1 MTDEARRWAR
11 VKALLE
17 TALDRPAEER
27 PAFLDEACGEDRALR
42 ADVDSLLHAHAAAAA
57 GSFAKH
63 PAIEFLSMAQV
74 ALPAF
79 VIGQT
84 LAHYRIEGRLGA
96 GGMGEVYRARDTR
109 LNRTVAIKA
118 LLHDKVPDPNRA
130 RRFLQEARA
139 ASALNHPNIVTLHD
153 IVHDAGIDFL
163 VMEYVPGKSLDQ
175 LIVSKG
181 LPVTEALGYAQQMAG
196 ALATAH
202 AASIVHRDIKPANLI
217 VTPEGQIKILDFG
230 LAKLIE
236 RGIEDPGAETRTR
249 AAQLTE
255 PGMVMGTAAYMS
267 PEQASGRELD
277 HRTDIFSLGV
287 VLYEMLAGRRP
298 FRGTSQVETMH
309 AIMNDPTPPLSQPAE
324 LQDVL
329 DKALAKDP
337 KDRYQHAGD
346 LSLDLRRFLQRP
358 PAAPRASSG
367 SGHGRHLPWIVATV
381 FLLSLPVAWWAG
393 QRAVSTA
400 GETAAIEAPSITPF
414 TTNLGYNGEAT
425 IAPDNQTI
433 AYVSD
438 RAGRFDIFLRQI
450 GTTAD
455 IPLTHD
461 QGDNIQ
467 PAFSPDGRQI
477 AFVSSRGAGAA
488 IFYPG
493 FDNPMSGGDIWVM
506 PALGGI
512 PRRIAKDGN
521 FPSWSPDGTKIV
533 FARKRV
539 GLFEVSA
546 SGGDTRAIKL
556 PSDMGA
562 TGYYPAYSSDARWVF
577 FEDGRNRINVVPI
590 TGGAIQQIATGRH
603 PVWDASS
610 QAVIYS
616 DSREGNNHSLWSVP
630 FSTKGGK
637 PSGPARALTIGRGR
651 DWQPA
656 VSKDGTLVAFT
667 AIHATFNLEAVPFD
681 AEAGRVLG
689 SPRVVTTGDQV
700 SYFMSFSPDGR
711 SVAFESS
718 RGAGRHIWRVEIGAE
733 PVQLTS
739 DPKFEETF
747 PQWSPDGH
755 TIAFTRH
762 PAQSPNAKSLWLMEF
777 DGGNPRQIVEG
788 NNLTRWLPYGSGIIY
803 QNLKNQVFHYD
814 LASRHSRQIP
824 TQSDVVTM
832 PTPSPDGQW
841 IIYQAT
847 GKDAGNVDIHAVRL
861 DGGQPRV
868 VASTPRQ
875 DFHPFFSPSGRW
887 VYFQPDHKNL
897 YRVPGYAQGWK
908 PDDPDKATDFPE
920 SGLFLEDP
928 QISRDGKQLLYARG
942 KITGDIWILKRA
954 K

>member
-1 MTDEARRWAR
+1 MPLT
-11 VKALLE
+11 
-17 TALDRPAEER
+17 
-27 PAFLDEACGEDRALR
+27 
-42 ADVDSLLHAHAAAAA
+42 A
-57 GSFAKH
+57 GSRLGAYE
-63 PAIEFLSMAQV
+63 ILSA
-74 ALPAF
+74 
-79 VIGQT
+79 
-84 LAHYRIEGRLGA
+84 LGA

-109 LNRTVAIKA
+109 LNRTVAIKI
-118 LLHDKVPDPNRA
+118 LPRDKVGDPDRE

-163 VMEYVPGKSLDQ
+163 VMEYVPGKLLDQ
-175 LIVSKG
+175 LIGSKG
-181 LPVTEALGYAQQMAG
+181 LPLTDALEYAQQIAG

-202 AASIVHRDIKPANLI
+202 VAGIVHRDIKPANLM

-230 LAKLIE
+230 LAKPIE
-236 RGIEDPGAETRTR
+236 RGLEGPAAETRTR
-249 AAQLTE
+249 AALLTE

-267 PEQASGRELD
+267 PEQAGGREVD

-309 AIMNDPTPPLSQPAE
+309 AIMNAPAPPLSEPPE
-324 LQDVL
+324 LQDIL

-337 KDRYQHAGD
+337 RERYQHAGD
-346 LSLDLRRFLQRP
+346 LALDLRRFLRRSPEARRP
-358 PAAPRASSG
+358 SSG
-367 SGHGRHLPWIVATV
+367 NGQGLRLAWVAATV
-381 FLLSLPVAWWAG
+381 LLLAIPTAWWAG
-393 QRAVSTA
+393 HGAVSRSAQTA
-400 GETAAIEAPSITPF
+400 FSENTSITPF

-438 RAGRFDIFLRQI
+438 RTGRFDIFLRQI
-450 GTTAD
+450 GTSAD
-455 IPLTHD
+455 IQLTRD

-477 AFVSSRGAGAA
+477 AFVSSRGGAP

-493 FDNPMSGGDIWVM
+493 FDYPMAGGDIWVM
-506 PALGGI
+506 PALGGV
-512 PRRIAKDGN
+512 PRRIARDGD

-533 FARKRV
+533 FSRDRI
-539 GLFEVSA
+539 GLFEVASA
-546 SGGDTRAIKL
+546 GGDVRAIAL
-556 PSDMGA
+556 PGDPQVI
-562 TGYYPAYSSDARWVF
+562 YYPAYSSDGRWVV
-577 FEDGRNRINVVPI
+577 FEDPRNGISVVPVA
-590 TGGAIQQIATGRH
+590 GGPVQQIGTGRH
-603 PVWDASS
+603 PVWDASAH
-610 QAVIYS
+610 AVIYT

-630 FSTKGGK
+630 FSTEDGK
-637 PSGPARALTIGRGR
+637 PSGPARPLTIGRGR

-656 VSKDGTLVAFT
+656 VSRDGTLVAYT
-667 AIHATFNLEAVPFD
+667 AIQATFNLEAVPFD
-681 AEAGRVLG
+681 AEAGRVVG
-689 SPRVVTTGDQV
+689 SPLVVTTGNQV
-700 SYFMSFSPDGR
+700 SYFMRFSPDGR
-711 SVAFESS
+711 AVAFESS
-718 RGAGRHIWRVEIGAE
+718 RGAGRHIWRVDIGAE
-733 PVQLTS
+733 PVQLTA

-747 PQWSPDGH
+747 PQWSPDGN
-755 TIAFTRH
+755 TIAFTRQ
-762 PAQSPNAKSLWLMEF
+762 PAQSPNAKTLWLMDA
-777 DGGNPRQIVEG
+777 DGVNPRRILDG
-788 NNLTRWLPYGSGIIY
+788 NNLTRWLPDGSGIIY
-803 QNLKNQVFHYD
+803 QTLKNQLFLYD
-814 LASRHSRQIP
+814 PVNARSRQIS
-824 TQSDVVTM
+824 TQPDVVSM

-847 GKDAGNVDIHAVRL
+847 GKDAGNVDVHTVRL

-908 PDDPDKATDFPE
+908 PADPVRATDFPE

-942 KITGDIWILKRA
+942 KITGDIWILKRG